1 MPQANVLGMDAE
13 VLYARSLTT
22 FITSNFKKMWHA
34 RTITVVAHL
43 PSMHKAQGSV
53 FGTEKNTK

>member
-1 MPQANVLGMDAE
+1 MDAE

-22 FITSNFKKMWHA
+22 FITSNLKKMWHA